1 MLTRINFI
9 MYDFDQM
16 LTAHYRWVSGIDMQ
30 NRDALQMSTLDP
42 GMHNISVRTLNTD
55 GECPGQLSFVTYET
69 FEVLVEISHQ
79 QSCFYCD

>member
-1 MLTRINFI
+1 MILTNRI
-9 MYDFDQM
+9 
-16 LTAHYRWVSGIDMQ
+16 LHRWVSGIDMQ
-30 NRDALQMSTLDP
+30 KQMSTLDP

-55 GECPGQLSFVTYET
+55 GESPGQLSFVTYET